1 MSHNISINVP
11 YNRQAVSA
19 AARMLA
25 EVAES
30 FNEPAPEL
38 KSTTACDDE
47 PKKVLTEADAKA
59 DLAGD
64 PRPDNP
70 SPEATAMQEAEA
82 KAVFAAPVETPAPEA
97 VVPVADVELDAND
110 LPWDERIHASSKT
123 KDVKGNWK
131 YKRGVDRDIL
141 VPEVE
146 AELKATIPEPETG
159 AVNVPPAPVE
169 ATPPPPLATAPTP
182 GNPTGIPAPDTGTPS
197 INVTTFAQLVTA
209 ITANS
214 IAEEKVKEALD
225 KVRIGN
231 FALLGARPD
240 LIPAVAGHLGL

>member
-30 FNEPAPEL
+30 FNEPA
-38 KSTTACDDE
+38 TACDE

-59 DLAGD
+59 DLVGD

-70 SPEATAMQEAEA
+70 SPEATAMQEQEA
-82 KAVFAAPVETPAPEA
+82 KEIFAAPAPDTVAPAPEA
-97 VVPVADVELDAND
+97 VIPAAPVANADLDANG

-131 YKRGVDRDIL
+131 YKRGVDRAVL

-146 AELKATIPEPETG
+146 AELRAISE
-159 AVNVPPAPVE
+159 PAPVA
-169 ATPPPPLATAPTP
+169 ATPPPPLAEAPTP

-197 INVTTFAQLVTA
+197 VNVTTFAQLVTA

-214 IAEEKVKEALD
+214 IDEERVKEALD

>member
-30 FNEPAPEL
+30 FNEPAVAAPEL
-38 KSTTACDDE
+38 KSTTACDDQ
-47 PKKVLTEADAKA
+47 
-59 DLAGD
+59 LA
-64 PRPDNP
+64 PE
-70 SPEATAMQEAEA
+70 PEAKE
-82 KAVFAAPVETPAPEA
+82 VFAAPKNALIEEVADSSTMAPEHIDPNPVVVPAPEA
-97 VVPVADVELDAND
+97 VAPVANVELDAND
-110 LPWDERIHASSKT
+110 LPWDARIHASSKT

-131 YKRGVDRDIL
+131 YKRGVDRDVL

-146 AELKATIPEPETG
+146 AELKATIPEPGTG

-197 INVTTFAQLVTA
+197 VNVTTFAQLVTA

-214 IAEEKVKEALD
+214 IAEETVKEALD